1 MATASYSNGV
11 ITLTAGDYIGSLSS
25 VIGTGVLNNSDVLTI
40 QGAGVNSTTWID
52 FQFDYATHGYPGA
65 LHIKDIK
72 FLTTS
77 IDDYAVYSHTTL
89 TTMRNV
95 TISGYSGDHSVN
107 GPTDITSFS
116 GASDNWSLTG
126 GGAMRIRAADYSG
139 VTNYNGSN
147 LNDAENILYNVTVT
161 NCCRGIRIQDCNSI
175 YVKDCTVNNISDN
188 GIYFATG
195 DLRGDAGVENST
207 VDGCTVTNVG
217 HHAFLNIGGKN
228 NTFKNNTMDN
238 SRGAAFA
245 FWHINGVITF
255 EKCTATNANTSE
267 TITPWNNP
275 TDEFGGSACGV
286 EVADDTYLD
295 EGQQAA
301 VIIKSCVF
309 FSGNGSVFYLKGG
322 TGYIGSLTS
331 LSNVVHYAGFPDGIL
346 ASGSASITTTGEIAG
361 DPHIICLDGTEFDY
375 TQHGYIRLLETT
387 DLIINVKCE
396 PGFYHQKKMEYFT
409 NAFIK
414 YKGKSAT
421 INMGW
426 RGKPV
431 SIKENDGL
439 KLTHND
445 LTFEKGAK
453 RYCNTCRGW
462 SSNKPERCERH
473 INKYNH
479 VIPELIRNQIMFKAD
494 DLEVSFENVNGY
506 NGQPCII
513 HFAGKINS
521 KVAGLLAGAE
531 WANLSELE
539 SLDDDRTLFS
549 YFKNKSI

>member
-1 MATASYSNGV
+1 MATASYSTDSEGNGV
-11 ITLTAGDYIGSLSS
+11 ITVSAGNYSGSL
-25 VIGTGVLNNSDVLTI
+25 IDFLNNNSWDANTQNLTI
-40 QGAGVNSTTWID
+40 QGAGVNSTTWEN
-52 FQFDYATHGYPGA
+52 FQFDYSTHGKPRI
-65 LHIKDIK
+65 LHIKDIT
-72 FLTTS
+72 FLTS
-77 IDDYAVYSHTTL
+77 SVDGYAVYSHTTL
-89 TTMRNV
+89 TTMSNV
-95 TISGYSGDHSVN
+95 TISGYSGDT
-107 GPTDITSFS
+107 TDITSFS
-116 GASDNWSLTG
+116 GAGSGRWSETG
-126 GGAMRIRAADYSG
+126 GGAMRIRAADYTS
-139 VTNYNGSN
+139 TSNYTSQMQVSDADN
-147 LNDAENILYNVTVT
+147 LLYNVTVT
-161 NCCRGIRIQDCNSI
+161 NCCRGIRIQDCTSI
-175 YVKDCTVNNISDN
+175 YVKDCTVSNISDN
-188 GIYFATG
+188 GIYFASGTYKSTG
-195 DLRGDAGVENST
+195 GCHDST
-207 VDGCTVTNVG
+207 VDGCTVTKVG
-217 HHAFLNIGGKN
+217 QTAYMNIGGSN

-245 FWHINGVITF
+245 IYNTNGSVTF
-255 EKCTATNANTSE
+255 QSCTATNANTSE
-267 TITPWNNP
+267 TTTPWGGN
-275 TDEFGGSACGV
+275 TDDYSGAACGMSV
-286 EVADDTYLD
+286 ESTDTS
-295 EGQQAA
+295 AA
-301 VIIKSCVF
+301 VVIQSCVF
-309 FSGNGSVFYLKGG
+309 FSGDGSVFYKNNDA
-322 TGYIGSLTS
+322 GSLTS
-331 LSNVVHYAGFPDGIL
+331 QSNVIHYAAFPDGVM
-346 ASGSASITTTGEIAG
+346 ASGSASITTIGEISG

-462 SSNKPERCERH
+462 SSNKPERCEKH

-479 VIPELIRNQIMFKAD
+479 VIPELIRNQIIFKAD
-494 DLEVSFENVNGY
+494 DLQVSFENVNGY

-539 SLDDDRTLFS
+539 TLDDSRTLFS